1 MEFVKF
7 FRFQSINEAL
17 MAYCLRLLRYLGTTE
32 GSAEH
37 LKILKDYN
45 TLANTEGG
53 LPRGHKAVQS
63 DDWCAIFAAGQ
74 AHALGLTDAYPM
86 ECSCSKIIEIAKK
99 MGIWIESDSYIPVP
113 GDWVLFAWKGVEGQ
127 ENTLAPNH
135 IGTIYYSDGEI
146 MLAVEGNK
154 GDKVDTR
161 ALAVGDKRIRGFVH
175 PDLSGLVGSLIA
187 PVEVGVPLEPVVPVP
202 PVVPERP
209 VLYATVEEVPEF
221 ARPTIAKLVDRG
233 LLLGVDAGNLGL
245 SEDMVRTLT
254 VLNRARVFEIHT

>member
-7 FRFQSINEAL
+7 FRFQSIHEAL
-17 MAYCLRLLRYLGTTE
+17 MAYCLRLLRYLGITE

-37 LKILKDYN
+37 LQILKDYN
-45 TLANTEGG
+45 TLAGTKGG
-53 LPRGHKAVQS
+53 LPRGHKAVES

-74 AHALGLTDAYPM
+74 AHRMGLTDVYPM

-99 MGIWIESDSYIPVP
+99 MGIWIEADSYIPVP
-113 GDWVLFAWKGVEGQ
+113 GDWVLYAWKGQAGQ

-135 IGTIYYSDGEI
+135 IGTIYHSDGEI

-187 PVEVGVPLEPVVPVP
+187 PIEVGVPLEPVEPEP
-202 PVVPERP
+202 PADPKRP
-209 VLYATVEEVPEF
+209 VLYARVDEVPEY
-221 ARPTIAKLVDRG
+221 ARFTVAKLVDRG
-233 LLLGVDAGNLGL
+233 LLLGVDVGNLGL
-245 SEDMVRTLT
+245 TEELVRILT
-254 VLNRARVFEIHT
+254 VLDRAGAFDMHT

>member
-7 FRFQSINEAL
+7 FRFQSTNEAL
-17 MAYCLRLLRYLGTTE
+17 MAYCLRLLRYLGATE
-32 GSAEH
+32 GGMEH
-37 LKILKDYN
+37 LQILRDYN
-45 TLANTEGG
+45 RLADTEGG

-99 MGIWIESDSYIPVP
+99 MGIWIENDSYIPVP
-113 GDWVLFAWKGVEGQ
+113 GDWVLYAWKGLEGQ
-127 ENTLAPNH
+127 ENELAPNH
-135 IGTIYYSDGEI
+135 IGTIYHSAGEI

-161 ALAVGDKRIRGFVH
+161 ALTVGDKRIRGFVH

-187 PVEVGVPLEPVVPVP
+187 PIEVGRPLEPVEPEP
-202 PVVPERP
+202 PADPKRP
-209 VLYATVEEVPEF
+209 VLYATVAEVPEY
-221 ARPTIAKLVDRG
+221 ARPTVVKLVDRG
-233 LLLGVDAGNLGL
+233 LLLGVDVGNLGL
-245 SEDMVRTLT
+245 TEELVRMLT
-254 VLNRARVFEIHT
+254 INDRAGLYDVT

>member
-7 FRFQSINEAL
+7 FRFQSISEAL
-17 MAYCLRLLRYLGTTE
+17 MAYCLRLLRYLGITE
-32 GSAEH
+32 GGMEH
-37 LKILKDYN
+37 LQILRDYN
-45 TLANTEGG
+45 RLADTEGG

-86 ECSCSKIIEIAKK
+86 ECSCSRIIEIAKN
-99 MGIWIESDSYIPVP
+99 MGIWIESDGYIPAP
-113 GDWVLFAWKGVEGQ
+113 GDWVLYAWKGQEGQ

-135 IGTIYYSDGEI
+135 IGTIYHCDGEV

-154 GDKVDTR
+154 GDKVGTR

-187 PVEVGVPLEPVVPVP
+187 PVAVDKPQEPVVPVDP
-202 PVVPERP
+202 RKP
-209 VLYATVEEVPEF
+209 VLYATVEEVPEWGRG
-221 ARPTIAKLVDRG
+221 AVAKLQERG
-233 LLLGVDAGNLGL
+233 WLQGVAEGDLGL
-245 SEDMVRTLT
+245 TEELVRTLT
-254 VLNRARVFEIHT
+254 VLDRAGVFELPF